1 MKCDQV
7 MWCLFLVY
15 HTRAFGQNLIAAPS
29 TILKGLTERLDVN
42 CTYFLDNTINISSI
56 TSISI
61 SHWESSHFQ
70 ELATVNTFNG
80 ISSSLP
86 AANLTISGHI
96 DGSGY
101 LNLTWNTS
109 SAVHRGVYQCNVRG
123 LDATGHPVTLFTTV
137 NVTGVNLESELLIEE
152 IIKLR
157 NYIDLQESEFLSFKE
172 QVSTFITTWT
182 HRMSSARK
190 TLFNTPAT
198 YNGSQYYIY
207 TQTPVNIPGVAQ
219 ASCEL
224 IGGNLVE
231 VDDADEYD
239 FVHVLIRQYSVSV
252 DYRIHFFVIGGS
264 QDGDAEHWYYPHSN
278 ESLEYYRWAPD
289 YPIDNPVANCL
300 TLWRYYDWNMTN
312 IDCDRDQKNYPISF
326 MCEVEI

>member
-1 MKCDQV
+1 
-7 MWCLFLVY
+7 
-15 HTRAFGQNLIAAPS
+15 FGQNLIAAPS

-42 CTYFLDNTINISSI
+42 CTYFLDNTTNISSI

-70 ELATVNTFNG
+70 ELASVDTFNG
-80 ISSSLP
+80 ISSSLS
-86 AANLTISGHI
+86 AANFIISGHI
-96 DGSGY
+96 DGYGY

-137 NVTGVNLESELLIEE
+137 NVTGVNLEPQLTS
-152 IIKLR
+152 
-157 NYIDLQESEFLSFKE
+157 
-172 QVSTFITTWT
+172 
-182 HRMSSARK
+182 
-190 TLFNTPAT
+190 
-198 YNGSQYYIY
+198 
-207 TQTPVNIPGVAQ
+207 Q

-224 IGGNLVE
+224 IGGNLVQ

-239 FVHVLIRQYSVSV
+239 FVHGLIRQYSVSV